1 MDIFE
6 IIMNAV
12 DDFDEKFENVLESL
26 NKKSERI
33 FPSDSIEEIEESEE
47 IENSIGDNKKDNII
61 DIKAEY
67 VENEDLE
74 D

>member
-26 NKKSERI
+26 NKKAERI
-33 FPSDSIEEIEESEE
+33 FPSDSIEE